1 MEVSTPRT
9 IGWATWAR
17 MLAKADAEH
26 IEIRQLG
33 SGLWIATSGTD
44 PDAAYEVNLHD
55 CECPGHAY
63 HTYCKHRAALAA
75 KLGHLSVVATAPRE
89 PTPDG
94 QAEGPGSADVVEG
107 EADGLTR
114 YPLGRA
120 RRKDHNQIAA

>member
-26 IEIRQLG
+26 IQIRQLG

-75 KLGHLSVVATAPRE
+75 KLGHLSVVSE
-89 PTPDG
+89 PSLKPVPAG
-94 QAEGPGSADVVEG
+94 QPAGPGPADM
-107 EADGLTR
+107 ASPKTDTTTCQ
-114 YPLGRA
+114 PLCPGSLAVR
-120 RRKDHNQIAA
+120 DQAAA